1 MYPALKDF
9 TECDR
14 EQMLRL
20 KEAAIEATSSGFVIS
35 DFTKKDNPLIYAN
48 TAFCEM
54 TGYSQEEVL
63 NRNCRFLQASDK
75 DQPEIEK
82 LRRAIKEL
90 RSEKVLLKN
99 YRKDGSFFWNEL
111 MISPV
116 KDKDGIV
123 TNYIGIQTDV
133 TEIVNSRVALKKNSQ
148 VLEQS
153 NQELEEFANAVSH
166 DLKEPLRM
174 ISTFLEFLDTEYSET
189 LDDQAKEY
197 ISHALK
203 GSNRMKHLI
212 EDLLDYSKVGS
223 VNYEL
228 SILDLNKVL
237 EDVLENLQVMIKE
250 KSAKISIVNLP
261 SIKANEYQV
270 VTLFQNLISN
280 AVKYC
285 KETPEVKV
293 GYIDDDEYCI
303 FYVED
308 NGIGIDDY
316 YKDYVFQI
324 FNRLHSKKDFPGNG
338 IGLSICKR
346 IVNNLKG
353 SIWLESNKGKGSKFF
368 FKVPKENIK

>member
-1 MYPALKDF
+1 MYPALDDVIK
-9 TECDR
+9 CSR
-14 EQMLRL
+14 EQMLLL

-35 DFTKKDNPLIYAN
+35 DFTRADNPLIYVN
-48 TAFCEM
+48 EAFCQM

-63 NRNCRFLQASDK
+63 NQNCRFLQANDK

-82 LRRAIKEL
+82 LRIAIKES

-99 YRKDGSFFWNEL
+99 YRKNGTVFWNEL
-111 MISPV
+111 IISPV
-116 KDKDGIV
+116 KDKDGLV

-133 TEIVNSRVALKKNSQ
+133 TDRVNARFALKKKTQ
-148 VLEQS
+148 ELEQS

-174 ISTFLEFLDTEYSET
+174 ISTFLEFLDKEYSQT

-197 ISHALK
+197 INHALK
-203 GSNRMKHLI
+203 GSDRMKHLI

-223 VNYEL
+223 SNHEL
-228 SILDLNKVL
+228 SVLDLNKTL
-237 EDVLENLQVMIKE
+237 EDVLDNLHVVIHE
-250 KSAKISIVNLP
+250 KSAKITVDNLP
-261 SIKANEYQV
+261 SIKANEYQI

-280 AVKYC
+280 AIKYC

-293 GYIDDDEYCI
+293 GYLDDDQYCI

-324 FNRLHSKKDFPGNG
+324 FNRLHSKKEFPGNG

-346 IVNNLKG
+346 IVNNLNG
-353 SIWLESNKGKGSKFF
+353 SIWFESTKGKGSKFF
-368 FKVPKENIK
+368 FKVPKENI